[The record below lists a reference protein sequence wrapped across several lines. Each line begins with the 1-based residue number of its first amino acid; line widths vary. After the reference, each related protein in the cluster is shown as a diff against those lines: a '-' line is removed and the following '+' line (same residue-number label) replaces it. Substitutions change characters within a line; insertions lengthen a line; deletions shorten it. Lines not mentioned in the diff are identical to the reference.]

1 MQKKITQSARPK
13 CIMGEDN
20 LQGRVATATEK
31 APSCTTISFIAYL
44 ATALT
49 SSLAGVKAGRR

>member
-20 LQGRVATATEK
+20 LQGRVVSNRK
-31 APSCTTISFIAYL
+31 GTILHDNLFHRLFSDGAYL
-44 ATALT
+44 I
-49 SSLAGVKAGRR
+49 AGRR